1 MANNI
6 LTKNETIIM
15 NVFWKVKRPLT
26 ATELA
31 DFVADK
37 NWFPSYVITA
47 LRSLEAKGFVKVCGT
62 VRHSTQYA
70 RQFVNTL
77 SREEYA
83 ARLALTS
90 GIKKNELADVTL
102 ALVREVSTNDA
113 ELQNVLGGLINI
125 LIEKETNTGK

>member
-26 ATELA
+26 ATEHA

>member
-102 ALVREVSTNDA
+102 ALVREVSTNNA
-113 ELQNVLGGLINI
+113 ELQNVLGDLINI